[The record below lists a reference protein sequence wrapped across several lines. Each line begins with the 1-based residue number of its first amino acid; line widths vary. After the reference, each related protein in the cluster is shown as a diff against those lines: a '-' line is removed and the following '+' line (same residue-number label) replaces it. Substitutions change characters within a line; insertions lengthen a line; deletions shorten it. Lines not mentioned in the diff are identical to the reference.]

1 MLCYYGYIVFKG
13 VRALAEHLVKCTRCG
28 KTYVAH
34 VNRGGLCNDCKALNT
49 ADTKHRSYEKRKA
62 RGYDYK
68 KVPFEN
74 KCEVCGKWFY
84 ADSKLSLCSECARKK
99 NIADNNAC
107 RAEKTELD
115 NGMGKM
121 TVLDSTLGET
131 DIDNGMGKIKLTNCV
146 LHDSDIDNGMGEID
160 LNISGD
166 GEDYRISGDHGDVD
180 IKGRTGSSGAKY
192 KIKIDNGLGDIDI
205 SFS

>member
-68 KVPFEN
+68 KVPFDN

-99 NIADNNAC
+99 NNADNNAC
-107 RAEKTELD
+107 RAEKTDSLSLRVPKGMRDEMKQAACD
-115 NGMGKM
+115 NGM
-121 TVLDSTLGET
+121 TLTSLVMHGYEFEKKFLQLPVEKQQQIWSILYS
-131 DIDNGMGKIKLTNCV
+131 IDK
-146 LHDSDIDNGMGEID
+146 
-160 LNISGD
+160 
-166 GEDYRISGDHGDVD
+166 ED
-180 IKGRTGSSGAKY
+180 K
-192 KIKIDNGLGDIDI
+192 NE
-205 SFS
+205 